1 MKSLSSKSSLLL
13 CALASIPGASYAIGF
28 GEILS
33 QSAIGEPFR
42 AEVRLYGVGPKD
54 DSSCLRVVPGT
65 DPTDGIPAVRNALV
79 SLQMRAGKPV
89 AVVTR
94 TQAVLD
100 PIVRLT
106 LEETCQ
112 ARLKRTYTLLLPSPV
127 STIPTPQTAAPA
139 SRPSPPAARAPA
151 SPALSASELGG
162 TWTLPDGASINQL
175 ARQLYPSSR
184 KDRIGFIRAT
194 RKLNSGDRSI
204 RSSQQTLGA
213 GTTLVLPDREA
224 IIAAHPAP
232 AAPKP
237 VARAPEPAPAPVE
250 PSAPERAATPPPEP
264 AAEPAPMPTE
274 PPADSGDRLTLS
286 GDAPDFNGFKLSRQL
301 GDPGLIDRTSDAER
315 DLLRRE
321 QQLIMLLDEQ
331 ITARLELTDRIER
344 IEALQK
350 TLADEVVKQDA
361 PAPAAPVS
369 TPAPAAPTV
378 QAAAPTPAPAA
389 SDWLATAQSWL
400 PAGLAALL
408 AAWVAIWLLRRRR
421 ASDEADDFLNEDSA
435 TNAEPR
441 AVDPPMT
448 QAAPGTESFDFS
460 PIDWDGSAPAELQ
473 HSVAP
478 ITIEEADLS
487 EEHESAVE
495 LADIMMSFGRIQG
508 AAETLAEFIRNNP
521 KQAVA
526 PWLKLLEVYRTADMR
541 EDFEVITRQLNQT
554 FNVKVV
560 EWDDFDLAR
569 QTSESVE
576 QMAHIVKA
584 LTSSW
589 MTVDCQAYIQRL
601 LRDNRD
607 GARQGFPIA
616 VIDDL
621 LMLMAVL
628 EDQLG
633 PYTGA
638 VDIPVAAVGARPD
651 AETPEVATPESDAP
665 EANEAPI
672 DFSTPLDAVTAEPI
686 FSLDD
691 ADITPSM
698 TETTLPDLDFALESG
713 DTPSLEDDETT
724 VPEDEKK
731 TKADIPPQLESDET
745 PPPARP
751 KGLDTD
757 ANADDGFTATELLGG
772 FNRKRDD

>member
-1 MKSLSSKSSLLL
+1 MTSSPSKSSLLL
-13 CALASIPGASYAIGF
+13 CALASIPAAAHAIGF

-33 QSAIGEPFR
+33 QSAIGAPFR
-42 AEVRLYGVGPKD
+42 TEIRLHGVGPKD
-54 DSSCLRVVPGT
+54 SNDCLRVVPGT
-65 DPTDGIPAVRNALV
+65 DLADGIPSVRNALV
-79 SLQMRAGKPV
+79 NIQMRAGQPV
-89 AVVTR
+89 AVITR

-112 ARLKRTYTLLLPSPV
+112 ARLTRTYTLLLPSPA
-127 STIPTPQTAAPA
+127 STIATPRTAAPA
-139 SRPSPPAARAPA
+139 SRPIAPA
-151 SPALSASELGG
+151 TGSPASAALSASDLGG
-162 TWTLPDGASINQL
+162 VWTLPDGASINQL

-194 RKLNSGDRSI
+194 RKLNSGDHSI
-204 RSSQQTLGA
+204 RSSRQTLGA
-213 GTTLVLPDREA
+213 GTTLMLPDRQA
-224 IIAAHPAP
+224 IVAAHPAP

-237 VARAPEPAPAPVE
+237 VMRAPQPAATPADPPAPEPATTTPPPAEPAADSAPAPVE
-250 PSAPERAATPPPEP
+250 PP
-264 AAEPAPMPTE
+264 PTE
-274 PPADSGDRLTLS
+274 NGDRLTLS
-286 GDAPDFNGFKLSRQL
+286 GDVPDFDGFKLSRQL
-301 GDPGLIDRTSDAER
+301 GDPGLIDRTSESDR

-344 IEALQK
+344 IEALQRA
-350 TLADEVVKQDA
+350 LADDVSRKDVPQANAPATETKPVAPTIEAAA
-361 PAPAAPVS
+361 PAPAPV
-369 TPAPAAPTV
+369 PGWL
-378 QAAAPTPAPAA
+378 AAAE
-389 SDWLATAQSWL
+389 SWL

-408 AAWVAIWLLRRRR
+408 AALVALWLLRRRR
-421 ASDEADDFLNEDSA
+421 AAVEDDELLYESESADTEPTTDEPQIA
-435 TNAEPR
+435 TH
-441 AVDPPMT
+441 
-448 QAAPGTESFDFS
+448 QASPGTDGFDFS

-541 EDFEVITRQLNQT
+541 DDFEVITRQLNQT

-584 LTSSW
+584 LTNTW

-633 PYTGA
+633 PYTGP
-638 VDIPVAAVGARPD
+638 VDIPVAAVETAAEP
-651 AETPEVATPESDAP
+651 ETPDTD
-665 EANEAPI
+665 EAPI
-672 DFSTPLDAVTAEPI
+672 DFSAPLDTADSEPI

-691 ADITPSM
+691 ADISPSM
-698 TETTLPDLDFALESG
+698 TDTTLPDLDFQLESG
-713 DTPSLEDDETT
+713 ETPAPEEAEEETGEPESPRLPEPDE
-724 VPEDEKK
+724 
-731 TKADIPPQLESDET
+731 A

-751 KGLDTD
+751 KGLEGDP
-757 ANADDGFTATELLGG
+757 NADDGFTATELLGG

>member
-1 MKSLSSKSSLLL
+1 MTSSPSKSSLLL
-13 CALASIPGASYAIGF
+13 CALVSIPATAQAIGF

-42 AEVRLYGVGPKD
+42 TEIRLHGVGSKD
-54 DSSCLRVVPGT
+54 GSDCLRVVPGK
-65 DPTDGIPAVRNALV
+65 DLADGIPSVRNALV
-79 SLQMRAGKPV
+79 SLQIRAGTPI
-89 AVVTR
+89 AVITR
-94 TQAVLD
+94 AQAVLD

-112 ARLKRTYTLLLPSPV
+112 ARLTRTYTLLLPSPAR
-127 STIPTPQTAAPA
+127 SIATPQAATPA
-139 SRPSPPAARAPA
+139 FRPAIPATG
-151 SPALSASELGG
+151 SPALAALSTGELGG
-162 TWTLPDGASINQL
+162 AWTLPDDASINQL
-175 ARQLYPSSR
+175 ARQLYPSNR
-184 KDRIGFIRAT
+184 DDRIGFIRAT
-194 RKLNSGDRSI
+194 RKLNRGDRSI
-204 RSSQQTLGA
+204 RSSRQTLGA
-213 GTTLVLPDREA
+213 GTTLLLPGREA
-224 IIAAHPAP
+224 IIAARPAP

-237 VARAPEPAPAPVE
+237 VARAPQPAPAK
-250 PSAPERAATPPPEP
+250 PPAPEP
-264 AAEPAPMPTE
+264 AAATTPPAELVTEAAVAPTE
-274 PPADSGDRLTLS
+274 PSPADNGDRLTLT
-286 GDAPDFNGFKLSRQL
+286 GDAPDFDGFKLSRQL
-301 GDPGLIDRTSDAER
+301 GDPGLIDRTSESDR

-350 TLADEVVKQDA
+350 ALADEVAKKDISQANTPANETRSAAPTIEAAAPA
-361 PAPAAPVS
+361 PAPAAP
-369 TPAPAAPTV
+369 P
-378 QAAAPTPAPAA
+378 
-389 SDWLATAQSWL
+389 DWLTTAEHWF

-408 AAWVAIWLLRRRR
+408 ASLMTVWLLRRRR
-421 ASDEADDFLNEDSA
+421 TGNEGDEPLYENEATQTAPKADKPSIA
-435 TNAEPR
+435 TP
-441 AVDPPMT
+441 
-448 QAAPGTESFDFS
+448 QANPGAESFDFS

-508 AAETLAEFIRNNP
+508 AAATLAEFIRNNP

-541 EDFEVITRQLNQT
+541 EDFEIITRQLNQT

-584 LTSSW
+584 LTSTW

-633 PYTGA
+633 SYTGP
-638 VDIPVAAVGARPD
+638 VDIPVAAIETAAD
-651 AETPEVATPESDAP
+651 AETPATD
-665 EANEAPI
+665 EAPI
-672 DFSTPLDAVTAEPI
+672 DFSAPLDTTNSEPI
-686 FSLDD
+686 FSLNE
-691 ADITPSM
+691 ADISPSL
-698 TETTLPDLDFALESG
+698 TETTLPDLDFQLESG
-713 DTPSLEDDETT
+713 DTPAPEETEEEAHEPESPPPPEPDE
-724 VPEDEKK
+724 
-731 TKADIPPQLESDET
+731 A

-751 KGLDTD
+751 KGLGGD
-757 ANADDGFTATELLGG
+757 ADDGFTATELLGG

>member
-13 CALASIPGASYAIGF
+13 CALASIPGASHAIGF

-42 AEVRLYGVGPKD
+42 TEVRLYGVGPKD
-54 DSSCLRVVPGT
+54 DSSCLRVIPGA

-127 STIPTPQTAAPA
+127 RTIATPQVAVPA

-162 TWTLPDGASINQL
+162 TWTLPDSASINQL

-232 AAPKP
+232 TAPKP
-237 VARAPEPAPAPVE
+237 VARAPEPAPVE
-250 PSAPERAATPPPEP
+250 PPAPERAATPPPAL
-264 AAEPAPMPTE
+264 AAEPAPAPVE
-274 PPADSGDRLTLS
+274 PPAADSGDRLTLS
-286 GDAPDFNGFKLSRQL
+286 GDVPDFGGFKLSRQL

-344 IEALQK
+344 IEALHK
-350 TLADEVVKQDA
+350 TLSDEVVKQDA
-361 PAPAAPVS
+361 PAPAAPAS
-369 TPAPAAPTV
+369 TPAPTAPTV
-378 QAAAPTPAPAA
+378 PAAAPAPAPAPAA
-389 SDWLATAQSWL
+389 DWLATAQSWL

-408 AAWVAIWLLRRRR
+408 AAWVVIWLLRRRR
-421 ASDEADDFLNEDSA
+421 ASEDADGFLNEDRA

-441 AVDPPMT
+441 SVKPLVT
-448 QAAPGTESFDFS
+448 QPAPSTESFDFS

-560 EWDDFDLAR
+560 AWDDFDLAR

-638 VDIPVAAVGARPD
+638 VDIPVAAVDAEPN
-651 AETPEVATPESDAP
+651 AETPEVATSASDAP

-672 DFSTPLDAVTAEPI
+672 DFSTPLDTATAEPI

-713 DTPSLEDDETT
+713 DTPTLEDDETT
-724 VPEDEKK
+724 VPEDEEK
-731 TKADIPPQLESDET
+731 TKADIPPRPESDET